1 MKVEFKKL
9 VENAVIPTKAHP
21 ADAGFDLTCISF
33 EYDKND
39 LITYHTG
46 IAMAIPENHVGL
58 LFPRSSV
65 FKQDLILSNCVGVID
80 SSYRGEI
87 MLKFRTTQPF
97 SKRYDVGERV
107 GQLIIMPYP
116 TIEFSEVDSLPE
128 SDRGEGGYGSS
139 GK

>member
-9 VENAVIPTKAHP
+9 VENAVVPTKAHP
-21 ADAGFDLTCISF
+21 TDAGFDLTCTSF

-87 MLKFRTTQPF
+87 MLKFRTMQPF
-97 SKRYDVGERV
+97 SKRYSVGERI

-116 TIEFSEVDSLPE
+116 SVEFSEVDSLPE

>member
-9 VENAVIPTKAHP
+9 VENAVIPTKAHST
-21 ADAGFDLTCISF
+21 DAGFDLTCVGF

-65 FKQDLILSNCVGVID
+65 YKQDLILSNCVGVID

-97 SKRYDVGERV
+97 SKRYHIGERV

-128 SDRGEGGYGSS
+128 SDRGKGGYGSS

>member
-21 ADAGFDLTCISF
+21 TDAGWDMTCTSF
-33 EYDKND
+33 EYEKNNM
-39 LITYHTG
+39 ITYHTG

-87 MLKFRTTQPF
+87 MLKFRTTLPF
-97 SKRYDVGERV
+97 PKRYSVGERV